1 MRIQLKEK
9 HHIPKSDLSVP
20 APPLAKQMPNISKES
35 VKNVGASV
43 IGGVGGFV
51 SMLKSSKGKADGAP
65 APEPAPADGILER
78 NAETSDEAEGV
89 EVGIEGSTSTSEV
102 SNPPANPF
110 EDLEQTAA
118 ADEVASETGPV
129 ETDAGDEL
137 DKLSAELAA
146 EAFDLL
152 GGDFDNID
160 VEHSEELLDMMDD
173 KVDPMMAFSI
183 DDF

>member
-9 HHIPKSDLSVP
+9 HNIPKSDP
-20 APPLAKQMPNISKES
+20 AAPVSPLGKQLPNISKES

-51 SMLKSSKGKADGAP
+51 SMLKSSKGKPDDAL
-65 APEPAPADGILER
+65 APEPAPADGILESY
-78 NAETSDEAEGV
+78 AETSEEAPGV
-89 EVGIEGSTSTSEV
+89 EVGLDGATSTSEMPK
-102 SNPPANPF
+102 PPANPLG
-110 EDLEQTAA
+110 DLEPPVA
-118 ADEVASETGPV
+118 ADEVAASEADP
-129 ETDAGDEL
+129 GDEL

-173 KVDPMMAFSI
+173 KVDPMLAFAI
-183 DDF
+183 DAF